1 MVLCTTLLLAVTASA
16 PAWAAP
22 LPDYAELVE
31 ARAPAV
37 VRVAVHRRAAPAPA
51 NLRDPATGPDG
62 APGNGPGSEPERFG
76 EQLPDLFRR
85 FFEQLPTP
93 DGHRQPRQGMGSGF
107 IISTDGYILTNTHV
121 VSDAAEIVVHLHD
134 RRSYSAKLIGA
145 DERTDVALI
154 RIDAD
159 GELPVI
165 TAGDSDKLRV
175 GQWVLAIG
183 SPFGFDYTATQGIV
197 SALSRQLPDGSYVPF
212 IQTDAAIN
220 PGNSGGPL
228 FDTEGHVIGIN
239 SQIYTRSGGYMGL
252 SFAIPINTALQIADQ
267 LKARGYVSR
276 GWLGVT
282 IQDLDQQL
290 AESFGLDRPA
300 GALIAGLTD
309 NGPAAAAGL
318 RPGDVILDYDGRE
331 LARSGDLPPLVGAT
345 APGETVEL
353 QVLRGGARLSLEV
366 RIGELEEDRQLV
378 ASASDAQPDAGR
390 LGLAVAPLD
399 EAEREQLGI
408 DHGVRVQR
416 VDPRG
421 PAARAG
427 IRSGDVIA
435 SFNRADID
443 SPAALREQAESAPA
457 DRALPVLV
465 FRSGSPQFLAMTLP
479 QA

>member
-1 MVLCTTLLLAVTASA
+1 MVLLATLLLAVIAST
-16 PAWAAP
+16 PAWTAP

-31 ARAPAV
+31 AQAPAV
-37 VRVAVHRRAAPAPA
+37 VRVAVSRGATPAVA
-51 NLRDPATGPDG
+51 NSQEPD
-62 APGNGPGSEPERFG
+62 AGPGGELERFG
-76 EQLPDLFRR
+76 EQMPDLLRR

-107 IISTDGYILTNTHV
+107 IISADGYILTNAHV
-121 VSDAAEIVVHLHD
+121 VGDATQITVHLHD
-134 RRSYSAKLIGA
+134 RQSYSAQLIGT
-145 DERTDVALI
+145 DQRTDVALI

-159 GELPVI
+159 RDLPVI

-197 SALSRQLPDGSYVPF
+197 SALSRQLPDGTYVPF

-228 FDTEGHVIGIN
+228 FDTEGRVIGIN

-252 SFAIPINTALQIADQ
+252 SFAIPINTALQVADQ
-267 LKARGYVSR
+267 LKAKGYVSR

-282 IQDLDQQL
+282 IQDLNQQL

-300 GALIAGLTD
+300 GALVAGLAED
-309 NGPAAAAGL
+309 GPAAAAGL
-318 RPGDVILDYDGRE
+318 RAGDVILDYDGRE
-331 LARSGDLPPLVGAT
+331 LERSGDLPPLVGAT
-345 APGETVEL
+345 APGEAVEL
-353 QVLRGGARLSLEV
+353 QVLRDGERLNLQV
-366 RIGELEEDRQLV
+366 RIGELEEDRQIV
-378 ASASDAQPDAGR
+378 ASANRQQPDNGR
-390 LGLAVAPLD
+390 LGLAVTALD
-399 EAEREQLGI
+399 DSEREQLGI
-408 DHGVRVQR
+408 EHGVRVQR

-427 IRSGDVIA
+427 IRSGDIIA
-435 SFNRADID
+435 SFNHKDID
-443 SPAALREQAESAPA
+443 SPAGLREQAEAAPA

-465 FRSGSPQFLAMTLP
+465 FRRGSPQFLAMTLP